1 MPDLLLTA
9 WLSFREFTAEP
20 PVSAAIAAMT
30 MAGLKI
36 LGSLPP
42 RPPRKWLEIPMV
54 GLASYGMVPISI
66 TLGADPSWAAGI
78 GAGIGYVGMVKL
90 ETRIDR
96 LLGVKGDKK

>member
-42 RPPRKWLEIPMV
+42 RPPRKWLEVPMV

-66 TLGADPSWAAGI
+66 TLVP
-78 GAGIGYVGMVKL
+78 
-90 ETRIDR
+90 TRPGPPA
-96 LLGVKGDKK
+96 LAPALGTSAW

>member
-1 MPDLLLTA
+1 MPDPMLMA
-9 WLSFREFTAEP
+9 WLAFRELIAEP
-20 PVSAAIAAMT
+20 PVSAAIAAMI

-36 LGSLPP
+36 FGSLPP
-42 RPPRKWLEIPMV
+42 RPPRKWLEVPMV

-90 ETRIDR
+90 ETRLDHW
-96 LLGVKGDKK
+96 LGVKGDKK